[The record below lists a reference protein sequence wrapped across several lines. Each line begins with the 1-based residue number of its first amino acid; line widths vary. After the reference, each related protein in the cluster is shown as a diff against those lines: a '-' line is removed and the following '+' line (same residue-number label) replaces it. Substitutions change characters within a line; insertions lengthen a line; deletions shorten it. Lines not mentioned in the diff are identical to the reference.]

1 MMEIFDMEKGDK
13 LITTTPGVHLLSEDL
28 SFVPL
33 PLNKV
38 ITFLRQEENLLV
50 FDIDGREC
58 TMGPPYSGL
67 RLISYPLEPPTTI
80 TGYKK
85 LIRQVVQDMKETLGA
100 DEIQIECQTHGELKI
115 TIKQI

>member
-1 MMEIFDMEKGDK
+1 MEISDMEKGDK

-28 SFVPL
+28 FFAPL

-38 ITFLRQEENLLV
+38 ITFLRQEKDILV
-50 FDIDGREC
+50 FDVDGKEY
-58 TMGPPYSGL
+58 TMGPPYSKGL
-67 RLISYPLEPPTTI
+67 QLISYPLEPPTTV

-85 LIRQVVQDMKETLGA
+85 LIRQVAQDMKQTLGV

-115 TIKQI
+115 TIK